1 MEVNTWFATGSS
13 RAPSFVNLCW
23 QVAWV
28 NWRAVLGAWY
38 CSQRKALSRSAALA
52 DFECF
57 WYSEY
62 LRVFAA
68 VFVGA
73 KICAILWFW
82 TAHDRYPTL
91 GDNHGA
97 SWIDACWPN
106 CVWQDRGGKCS
117 FLSHDTIG
125 RVRNVYTVVVFLEV
139 LAAALGA
146 VADGENYLPVPC
158 SCWGFVC
165 WPVVSFFPWWTV
177 DHVSLAR
184 CRSTRS
190 TPSFRLGKCPVT
202 LNSYHELTSSLA
214 IRILGSFCAMLRS
227 IKQGQLYGEN
237 DEGTQEWTVG
247 YSCSGQSWSTSL
259 WAMSSCIAMAVR
271 SSWSPGPSLAH
282 LPQDGILAL
291 TVRYASSAEQTKRQW
306 ILLDGPVDAD
316 IALATATGWS

>member
-1 MEVNTWFATGSS
+1 MEVNTWFAAGSS

-68 VFVGA
+68 AFVGA

-125 RVRNVYTVVVFLEV
+125 RVRNVYTV
-139 LAAALGA
+139 
-146 VADGENYLPVPC
+146 
-158 SCWGFVC
+158 
-165 WPVVSFFPWWTV
+165 
-177 DHVSLAR
+177 DH
-184 CRSTRS
+184 
-190 TPSFRLGKCPVT
+190 
-202 LNSYHELTSSLA
+202 
-214 IRILGSFCAMLRS
+214 
-227 IKQGQLYGEN
+227 
-237 DEGTQEWTVG
+237 
-247 YSCSGQSWSTSL
+247 
-259 WAMSSCIAMAVR
+259 SSCISWGAGCCTRGCGRWRELFAGAMQLLMVCL
-271 SSWSPGPSLAH
+271 LASCLLFSMVDRWPCFPCKVQIH
-282 LPQDGILAL
+282 KINPKF
-291 TVRYASSAEQTKRQW
+291 QTW
-306 ILLDGPVDAD
+306 
-316 IALATATGWS
+316 